1 MIKNEKKSHI
11 IYAEFKILITFLELN
26 QLLSI
31 IFPIYQ
37 EVILAPPHNKSNRE
51 SADVNSAEKLS
62 HQRDFL

>member
-1 MIKNEKKSHI
+1 MKKKKSHKI
-11 IYAEFKILITFLELN
+11 IYVKFKILITFLELN

-31 IFPIYQ
+31 IFPIYK

-51 SADVNSAEKLS
+51 SADVNLAEKLS